1 MTCMC
6 PMHKFIRVDCLYIH
20 WHEELS
26 CELSGDSQLCFA
38 FLGGV
43 INWSDALEVFEF
55 QCLNVLYVLRISII
69 KTEDGREVTGV
80 PVFPQLPRFFQL
92 CSDNVWGVRKACA
105 ECFMAV
111 SCATCQEIRRTK
123 LSALFINLISDPS
136 RWVTLLFK
144 NILRLK

>member
-1 MTCMC
+1 
-6 PMHKFIRVDCLYIH
+6 MHVPHAQIHTRRLSIHPLARGAQLWALGWQSAVFCLSRGSYKLEWCIRSFWVP
-20 WHEELS
+20 
-26 CELSGDSQLCFA
+26 
-38 FLGGV
+38 
-43 INWSDALEVFEF
+43 VFKY
-55 QCLNVLYVLRISII
+55 VLYVLRISII